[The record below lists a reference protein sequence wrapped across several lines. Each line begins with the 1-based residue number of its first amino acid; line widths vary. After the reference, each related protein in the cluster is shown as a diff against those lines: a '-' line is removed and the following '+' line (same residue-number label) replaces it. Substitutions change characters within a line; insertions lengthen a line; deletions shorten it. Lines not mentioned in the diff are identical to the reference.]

1 MNGITLQSVEQY
13 MYRLLPPRDA
23 VLADMERV
31 AEKNEVPIVGPA
43 VGRLLYQLAR
53 FVNAGRVFE
62 MGSAIGYST
71 IWWAQGL
78 RRGGKVYYTDGSS
91 ANAAQAEGYLQK
103 AGVRDRVEILVGN
116 ALDLID
122 QVEGEFDIVFNDV
135 DKHDYPEVFRK
146 AAGRIRVRS
155 GHNRYPVFQQNAVFR
170 RAVLLDDYSAPRR
183 CCDWTTSPVRST
195 SDRPLWSSAQGI
207 RTTSDSL
214 IATSSVSRDSESHSL
229 MMWVRNPS

>member
-31 AEKNEVPIVGPA
+31 AEKNDVPIVGPA

-71 IWWAQGL
+71 IWWARGV

-146 AAGRIRVRS
+146 AAGRIRVGGLLVADNVFWSGRVADASVRDRDTTAIRS
-155 GHNRYPVFQQNAVFR
+155 FNKMLFSDERF
-170 RAVLLDDYSAPRR
+170 YS
-183 CCDWTTSPVRST
+183 TII
-195 SDRPLWSSAQGI
+195 PL
-207 RTTSDSL
+207 
-214 IATSSVSRDSESHSL
+214 RDGVAIGL
-229 MMWVRNPS
+229 RVQ

>member
-146 AAGRIRVRS
+146 AAGRIRVGGLLVADNVLWS
-155 GHNRYPVFQQNAVFR
+155 GRVAD
-170 RAVLLDDYSAPRR
+170 A
-183 CCDWTTSPVRST
+183 PVRDRDTTAIRSFNKMLFSDERFYST
-195 SDRPLWSSAQGI
+195 IIPL
-207 RTTSDSL
+207 
-214 IATSSVSRDSESHSL
+214 RDGVAIGL
-229 MMWVRNPS
+229 RVQ